1 MRVIEELQQS
11 GAEVRVINADIT
23 DRAKLA
29 GALKQAPFPVRGIIH
44 AAGILD
50 DGVIV
55 QQTWERFKTVMLPKA
70 LGLVNLQ
77 ALLAGYTLD
86 FLVCYSSA
94 ASLVGSAGQANYAA
108 ANAFMDSFVHW
119 CRARDL
125 PALAIN
131 WGPFASRGMAATL
144 AGRHQERM
152 TDRGVCPIA
161 PQAGITLLRE
171 LLPLT
176 CCQIAVLPIDWRLF
190 FEFFDAT
197 ARVPAVFD
205 ALRKGLS
212 QVSHTDN
219 QTQNDVLEELRV
231 ADAEQHIGIV
241 ERFILDLTARTLR
254 VERDAIDPSLSLN
267 LLGMDSLMA
276 VELRNGI
283 KRGLDFDLP
292 IMKLMEGGSISE
304 ISSLVSRQLAV
315 SGLTSILGHQ
325 RTEDG
330 IPAAP
335 REWIEGEL

>member
-1 MRVIEELQQS
+1 
-11 GAEVRVINADIT
+11 
-23 DRAKLA
+23 
-29 GALKQAPFPVRGIIH
+29 
-44 AAGILD
+44 
-50 DGVIV
+50 VIV

-70 LGLVNLQ
+70 VGLVNLQ
-77 ALLAGYTLD
+77 AVLAGHPLD
-86 FLVCYSSA
+86 FVACYSSA

-119 CRARDL
+119 CRARGL

-131 WGPFASRGMAATL
+131 WGPFAGRGMAATL

-152 TDRGVCPIA
+152 TNRGVWPIA

-176 CCQIAVLPIDWRLF
+176 SCQIAVLPIDWRLF

-197 ARVPAVFD
+197 TRVPAVFD
-205 ALRKGLS
+205 TLRQGLS
-212 QVSHTDN
+212 QTSHTDN
-219 QTQNDVLEELRV
+219 QTHDDVLGRLRA
-231 ADAEQHIGIV
+231 ADAEQHMGII
-241 ERFILDLTARTLR
+241 ERFILDLTARSMR
-254 VERDAIDPSLSLN
+254 VECDAIDPCLSLN

-292 IMKLMEGGSISE
+292 IVKLMEGGSISE
-304 ISSLVSRQLAV
+304 ISSYVSRQLAV
-315 SGLTSILGHQ
+315 SSLTSVLGHQ
-325 RTEDG
+325 RAENG
-330 IPAAP
+330 IPTAP